1 VSIAPP
7 GLIYY
12 PDTCPG
18 ITRRRAGRGWS
29 YTAPDGTRID
39 AAAERAR
46 LNALA
51 VPPAYRD
58 VWLCPEPLG
67 HLQATG
73 RDARARKQYRYHPDW
88 ASYRARA
95 KYDGLAAFG
104 ECLPRLRRRIA
115 DGLRADAGE
124 ERLALAAVL
133 ALLDRGALRLGH
145 PDYTAENGSYGAT
158 TLRSDHLQVD
168 GSRIALRYTAK
179 GGRRVR
185 KSLTGSRL
193 SRAFQKFDDLP
204 GAELITWLDD
214 AGHARTV
221 RSDQVNALL
230 AEVAGDGTTAK
241 TFRTWHGTLAAFTIA
256 QTTEG
261 RLTIS
266 DMADAAA
273 ARLHNTV
280 SIARDSYIHP
290 DVIALSDMSAD
301 CRQDHLKTLKPEPRT
316 GLRQGEAELLALPT
330 R

>member
-1 VSIAPP
+1 M
-7 GLIYY
+7 IYY
-12 PDTCPG
+12 PDTRPG

-39 AAAERAR
+39 AETERAR

-51 VPPAYRD
+51 VPPAYED

-88 ASYRARA
+88 ATYRARA

-104 ECLPRLRRRIA
+104 ERLPALRRRIA
-115 DGLRADAGE
+115 EGLRADAGE

-158 TLRSDHLQVD
+158 TLRSDHLDVAE
-168 GSRIALRYTAK
+168 GRIALRYTAK

-193 SRAFQKFDDLP
+193 ARAFQKFDDLP

-214 AGHARTV
+214 AGRARMV

-241 TFRTWHGTLAAFTIA
+241 TFRTWHGTLAAFITA
-256 QTTEG
+256 HRADG
-261 RLTIS
+261 PLTIK
-266 DMADAAA
+266 DMAEAAA

-290 DVIALSDMSAD
+290 DVIALTDLPPEARIARLD
-301 CRQDHLKTLKPEPRT
+301 TLRPTPRA
-316 GLRQGEAELLALPT
+316 GLRQGEAALRALLT
-330 R
+330 Q